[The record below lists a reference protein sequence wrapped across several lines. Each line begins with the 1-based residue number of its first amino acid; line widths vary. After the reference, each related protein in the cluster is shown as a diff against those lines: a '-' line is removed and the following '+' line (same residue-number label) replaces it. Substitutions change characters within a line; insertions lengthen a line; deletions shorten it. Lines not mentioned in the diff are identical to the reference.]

1 MCTEQIVPDK
11 HVICACFRRIVDFE
25 QDNNSKNI
33 EHMHYLIKL
42 PIARGLRSQARS
54 IGARTNNKNEEIAPI
69 LEIPKY
75 ESP

>member
-1 MCTEQIVPDK
+1 MCVFLVVSLTSNKTRQ
-11 HVICACFRRIVDFE
+11 
-25 QDNNSKNI
+25 QLQKNI

-54 IGARTNNKNEEIAPI
+54 LGARTNNKNEEIAPI

-75 ESP
+75 ESS